1 LVGFLHAANTRGLSL
16 WRIQE
21 GQESRKAEPKT
32 TLPLRHPPASAL
44 GSLPSVALSSGR
56 VKKCNI
62 GKIRR
67 QKKEVVLRI

>member
-1 LVGFLHAANTRGLSL
+1 LEDSRGA
-16 WRIQE
+16 
-21 GQESRKAEPKT
+21 GARKAESKT

-56 VKKCNI
+56 SKKCNI

-67 QKKEVVLRI
+67 QRKEVVFRI